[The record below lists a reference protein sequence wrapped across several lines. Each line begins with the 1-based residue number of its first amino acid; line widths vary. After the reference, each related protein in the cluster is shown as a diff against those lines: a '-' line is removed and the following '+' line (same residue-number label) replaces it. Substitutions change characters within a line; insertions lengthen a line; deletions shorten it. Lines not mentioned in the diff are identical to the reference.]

1 MDKINECDELMF
13 IVRLTS
19 TYLDLEVLFLFETKI
34 CSIDNVNFF
43 PFVTAVSVFG

>member
-1 MDKINECDELMF
+1 MF
-13 IVRLTS
+13 IALLTS
-19 TYLDLEVLFLFETKI
+19 THLAGLGTDIKVLFLFERRI